1 MHGLAPKVP
10 IPRSVHKK
18 KPLTCRLVAAVLL
31 SLFTTVASEQHPQA
45 AVSGAWTTADV
56 GSPALAGVA
65 QDTPCSAA
73 TGCPAFSIAGGGA
86 GVAGAAD
93 QFTLLHQRLTA
104 DGMVTLR
111 VLSLTGTTTAEVGL
125 MLRESLSASSRHVS
139 ILASANSV
147 TVRSRSTMGGATA
160 SLVVARTAWLRLER
174 VGPVI
179 TASVSNDGAQWT
191 IVAAQTMALPSTV
204 YAGIAVTSRS
214 PTGLATAIVSGMAVT
229 PNAPTMPTGWSSVD
243 VGPAPSAGTASY
255 SGSTFVGASY
265 GTGLAG
271 SADGFRLIYTRV
283 RGDAKLVARVA
294 ASQGTFGRQAG
305 IVLRS
310 TLDAGAVEAA
320 LMSEATGVVLV
331 KRTGAGQSVSKTR
344 VASNLTPVYLQLD
357 RKGSTITPSYSID
370 GSRWTAIPGFSVA
383 FGAELYAGLAVAAG
397 TGGAAAAAFDRLS
410 LVSVAANAAPV
421 VSLTSPSAGQ
431 QFTVSQPVQIAAS
444 ASDPDDLIA
453 RVDFHVN
460 NVRIATDTAAP
471 YIASWTPSSAGSY
484 SLTAVAVDSD
494 GETTTSTAV
503 VVSARSA
510 STNSPPLVSL
520 TSPAGGQKFSIWQQV
535 NFAASASDMDDKV
548 VRVDFHI
555 NNVRIASDSTAPY
568 TANWTAVAL
577 GNYSLTAVAVDADGA
592 TTTSTPVAISVLT
605 SSSSST
611 TPPPSTSTPPPS
623 TSTPP
628 PPSTGTGWRLQ
639 FDPSLDHDLIV
650 GYTMEISLRL
660 PLSITLSVS
669 KSIGKPPIG
678 EDGTCV
684 LDVDAI
690 VAALPVGTY
699 QVVVKAVGHTGTTPS
714 VPMVF
719 AR

>member
-1 MHGLAPKVP
+1 
-10 IPRSVHKK
+10 
-18 KPLTCRLVAAVLL
+18 VAAALL
-31 SLFTTVASEQHPQA
+31 SLFTTIASEQHPQA
-45 AVSGAWTTADV
+45 AVTGAWTTADV
-56 GSPALAGVA
+56 GSPALQGVA
-65 QDTPCSAA
+65 QETACSAA
-73 TGCPAFSIAGGGA
+73 TGCPAFSIAGGGT
-86 GVAGAAD
+86 GIGGAAD

-104 DGMVTLR
+104 DGVVTLR
-111 VLSLTGTTTAEVGL
+111 VLSLTGATTAEVGL

-147 TVRSRSTMGGATA
+147 TVRSRSTTGGATA
-160 SLVVARTAWLRLER
+160 ALAVAKNPWVRLER

-179 TASVSNDGAQWT
+179 TASVSNDGTQWT

-214 PTGLATAIVSGMAVT
+214 ATGLATATVSGMAVT
-229 PNAPTMPTGWSSVD
+229 ANAPTMPSGWSSVD
-243 VGPAPSAGTASY
+243 VGTASSAGTASY
-255 SGSTFVGASY
+255 SGSTFIGASY
-265 GTGLAG
+265 GAGFAG
-271 SADGFRLIYTRV
+271 SADGFRMIHTRV

-320 LMSEATGVVLV
+320 LIGDATGVVLV
-331 KRTGAGQSVSKTR
+331 KRTGAGQAVSKTR
-344 VASNLTPVYLQLD
+344 VASSLTPVYLQLD
-357 RKGSTITPSYSID
+357 RKGSTITPSYSVD
-370 GSRWTAIPGFSVA
+370 GARWTAIPAFSVA

-410 LVSVAANAAPV
+410 LVSVAANAAPL

-431 QFTVSQPVQIAAS
+431 QFTVSQPVQIAAN

-460 NVRIATDTAAP
+460 NVRIATDSAAP
-471 YIASWTPSSAGSY
+471 YVASWTPSAAGSY

-494 GETTTSTAV
+494 GETTTSAAV
-503 VVSARSA
+503 VISALPA
-510 STNSPPLVSL
+510 STNAPPLVSL
-520 TSPAGGQKFSIWQQV
+520 TSPVGGQTFSIWHQV
-535 NFAASASDMDDKV
+535 QFAASASDANDKV

-592 TTTSTPVAISVLT
+592 TTTSVPVGISVVLST
-605 SSSSST
+605 SSPSS
-611 TPPPSTSTPPPS
+611 PPPSTSTPPPS

-628 PPSTGTGWRLQ
+628 PPSTPPPDPAGSGWRLQ
-639 FDPSLDHDLIV
+639 FVPSLDHEYV
-650 GYTMEISLRL
+650 SGYTMEISLKL
-660 PLSITLSVS
+660 PLSLTLKVT
-669 KSIGKPPIG
+669 KPVGKPPIG
-678 EDGTCV
+678 ADGTCV
-684 LDVDAI
+684 VDVDSI
-690 VAALPVGTY
+690 IAALPIGTY
-699 QVVVKAVGHTGTTPS
+699 QVTLKAVAASGTTPS